1 MVMTRHTLM
10 PRLPRRPRVVLVP
23 CLMEPRL
30 TALASATTTATARTV
45 GPPPADHPD
54 LLVAAAAAVV
64 VAAAAVVAMTVP
76 HAVRAEGEG
85 LKIPMAGT
93 TPTDLRIHLLPLNAL
108 DDSNATRSRT
118 SPSTLFP
125 RSVGSRNGRTSF
137 T

>member
-1 MVMTRHTLM
+1 
-10 PRLPRRPRVVLVP
+10 
-23 CLMEPRL
+23 MEPRL
-30 TALASATTTATARTV
+30 TASAPATTTATAILV
-45 GPPPADHPD
+45 GPPPADHPG
-54 LLVAAAAAVV
+54 LPVAAAEAAVVV

-93 TPTDLRIHLLPLNAL
+93 TPMDLRIHLLPLNAL
-108 DDSNATRSRT
+108 ADSNATRSRT

-125 RSVGSRNGRTSF
+125 KSVASRNGTTSF